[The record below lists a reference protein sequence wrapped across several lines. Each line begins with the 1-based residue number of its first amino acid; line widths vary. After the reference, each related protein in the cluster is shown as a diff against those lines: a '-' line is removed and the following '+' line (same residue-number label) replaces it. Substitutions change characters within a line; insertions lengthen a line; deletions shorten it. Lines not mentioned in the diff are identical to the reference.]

1 MLRKKFMAP
10 AICLVMALGI
20 IGGTVAATGVK
31 ATATASIFDKFFE
44 TYWDE
49 QGPED
54 GNIDIVMDEE
64 VPL

>member
-1 MLRKKFMAP
+1 MAP
-10 AICLVMALGI
+10 AICLVM
-20 IGGTVAATGVK
+20 AATGVK